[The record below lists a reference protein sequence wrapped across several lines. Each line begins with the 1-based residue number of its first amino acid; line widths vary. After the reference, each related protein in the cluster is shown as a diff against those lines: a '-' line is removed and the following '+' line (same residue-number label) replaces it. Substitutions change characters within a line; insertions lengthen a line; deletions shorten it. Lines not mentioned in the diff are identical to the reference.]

1 MIEKIDWVKTIKYL
15 TILGTLA
22 ICLFIFYLGWQDFFV
37 DPDRLEERLRQMG
50 AIAPVAFLAVQI
62 IQTIIPII
70 PGGVSSAIGV
80 IVFGPFYGF
89 IYNYIGLLIGSYI
102 AFTLVKRY
110 GKTFMLKVME
120 QKTYDK
126 YIGWLAKGKKFD
138 LFFALAIL
146 LPGMPDDILCM
157 ICGLTNMRTRRF
169 LLINIVCKPFGL
181 LLYSF
186 AMKEVL
192 LFMSRL
198 L

>member
-1 MIEKIDWVKTIKYL
+1 MIEKIDWIKTIKYL

-126 YIGWLAKGKKFD
+126 YIGWLEKGKKFD
-138 LFFALAIL
+138 LFFAFAIL

>member
-50 AIAPVAFLAVQI
+50 AIAPIAFLAVQI

-89 IYNYIGLLIGSYI
+89 IYNYIGLLISSYI

-126 YIGWLAKGKKFD
+126 YIGWLEKGKKFD

-192 LFMSRL
+192 LFMSCL

>member
-1 MIEKIDWVKTIKYL
+1 MIEKIDWIKTIKYL
-15 TILGTLA
+15 SILGTLA

-126 YIGWLAKGKKFD
+126 YIGWLEKGKKFD

>member
-15 TILGTLA
+15 SILGTIA

-37 DPDRLEERLRQMG
+37 GPDRLEERLRQMG

-126 YIGWLAKGKKFD
+126 YIGWLEKGKKFD
-138 LFFALAIL
+138 LFFAFAIL

>member
-1 MIEKIDWVKTIKYL
+1 MIEKIDWIKTIKYL
-15 TILGTLA
+15 SILGTIA

-110 GKTFMLKVME
+110 GKTFMLKVMK

-126 YIGWLAKGKKFD
+126 YIGWLEKGKKFD
-138 LFFALAIL
+138 LFFAFAIL

>member
-1 MIEKIDWVKTIKYL
+1 MIEKIDWIKTIKYL
-15 TILGTLA
+15 TILGTSA

-50 AIAPVAFLAVQI
+50 AIAPIAFLAVQI

-126 YIGWLAKGKKFD
+126 YIGWLEKGKKFE
-138 LFFALAIL
+138 LFFAFAIL